1 MKKSLFGA
9 IVIALLYSSCSDGS
23 SSEQLLDDS
32 TARHPMTFSVSQE
45 PISRA
50 VSFLENV
57 AQMEQFYVVAQV
69 QDQVYTNQ
77 FFLRNSNN
85 DTNFHAEGEEVFW
98 PNDSREPVT
107 FYAVNFSPDYNYL
120 REAVEKYDYNLGDIV
135 ITPISN
141 NSIEV
146 SVENPFYEDLVA
158 AYSVVSAN
166 QTINGIA
173 PLIFNHMLAEVEVYA
188 KADKTPNMDY
198 SITEVSFLSEDL
210 NRIYNFNENS
220 WSTGTSDGDI
230 RNILYFSSDGFRVT
244 DTENYVEILEPS
256 TWSTSGDNFMFLI
269 PGDYT
274 LQVTYSVPTSNDPV
288 TKTCD
293 VTLVQNQKNRI
304 NLTLTPP
311 VN

>member
-69 QDQVYTNQ
+69 QDQVYANTYFYQDATATNQ
-77 FFLRNSNN
+77 FVAR
-85 DTNFHAEGEEVFW
+85 DVFW
-98 PNDSREPVT
+98 PNDSREQVT
-107 FYAVNFSPDYNYL
+107 FYAVNFGSNDRNYL
-120 REAVEKYDYNLGDIV
+120 SNAISLNNDI
-135 ITPISN
+135 IPIRN
-141 NSIEV
+141 HSIEV
-146 SVENPFYEDLVA
+146 PVDDSFNRDLVA
-158 AYSVVSAN
+158 AYSVTSAN
-166 QTINGIA
+166 QTTNGIA
-173 PLIFNHMLAEVEVYA
+173 PLVFNHILAEVEVFA
-188 KADKTPNMDY
+188 KADNTY
-198 SITEVSFLSEDL
+198 YITNIVFETQD
-210 NRIYNFNENS
+210 NTRIYHFDSNT
-220 WSTGTSDGDI
+220 WSTGANDQDNRDI
-230 RNILYFSSDGFRVT
+230 SYFSSIVGFEVT
-244 DTENYVEILEPS
+244 NSNDYVEVNEAGA
-256 TWSTSGDNFMFLI
+256 TAGTNFRFML

-274 LQVTYSVPTSNDPV
+274 LKVEYRIPTANDPV